1 LELRL
6 THNDEFNHELS
17 KDRKSGKLHCAL
29 CVAGKTMYRCNVCK
43 VSLCKTPKTKS
54 HNDKTC
60 FTIWHNSVDL
70 IVENKKIKA
79 ALRKKPNLDER
90 STNDNNSE
98 EDNESSDNGDSNT
111 QNDEEGDDDHSEPGE
126 EEGQTSVTDENNNE
140 EEDADGEE
148 EGQTIVTE
156 GNNNE
161 EEDAEAEEEGQTMD
175 TDGNNDEEEDVE
187 GERVHRYNT
196 RSCTN
201 LTGPFDFD
209 QMASLSYAQFNNNR
223 DSSDESDT

>member
-1 LELRL
+1 
-6 THNDEFNHELS
+6 
-17 KDRKSGKLHCAL
+17 
-29 CVAGKTMYRCNVCK
+29 MYRCNVCK

-60 FTIWHNSVDL
+60 FTIWHSSVDL

-140 EEDADGEE
+140 EE
-148 EGQTIVTE
+148 
-156 GNNNE
+156 
-161 EEDAEAEEEGQTMD
+161 GQTMD